1 MTAMSDIQPERR
13 WYQFGLRTFFLGILV
28 LAIGCGWFA
37 VKLQAARKQRMAVA
51 TIREWGGDVDYS
63 SSAAPDW
70 LMRLL
75 GEDFFCTVTKVH
87 VDKAVTASDSEL
99 SELEPLTDVD
109 CLYAN
114 RMSITDA
121 ALAHFKGMTKL
132 QYLNLNRACITDVG
146 LKDIA
151 AFSLLRELDLS
162 KTPIS
167 DAGLISLKGLK
178 QLRWLNL
185 RNTNVTPA
193 GIAELKESLPELIVV
208 R

>member
-1 MTAMSDIQPERR
+1 MSDIQPKHRR
-13 WYQFGLRTFFLGILV
+13 YQFGLRTFFLAILV
-28 LAIGCGWFA
+28 IAIGCGWFA

-87 VDKAVTASDSEL
+87 VDKAVTASDWEL

-121 ALAHFKGMTKL
+121 ALVHFKGMTKL
-132 QYLNLNRACITDVG
+132 EYLYLNRACITDAG

-151 AFSLLRELDLS
+151 AFSRLRELNLS
-162 KTPIS
+162 KTQVS
-167 DAGLISLKGLK
+167 DAGLTNLKGLK
-178 QLRWLNL
+178 QLKLL
-185 RNTNVTPA
+185 DLSNTNVTPA
-193 GIAELKESLPELIVV
+193 GIAELKEALPELKVSK
-208 R
+208 

>member
-1 MTAMSDIQPERR
+1 MIDIQTKRR

-28 LAIGCGWFA
+28 IAIGCGWFA
-37 VKLQAARKQRMAVA
+37 VKLQSARKQRMAVA
-51 TIREWGGDVDYS
+51 TIREWGGDIGYS
-63 SSAAPDW
+63 SSPAPDW
-70 LMRLL
+70 LMHLL

-87 VDKAVTASDSEL
+87 VDKAVTASDAEL

-132 QYLNLNRACITDVG
+132 QHLYLNRACITDAG

-151 AFSLLRELDLS
+151 AFTHLRELELS
-162 KTPIS
+162 KTQIS
-167 DAGLISLKGLK
+167 DAGLTSLKGLK
-178 QLRWLNL
+178 QLRLLNL
-185 RNTNVTPA
+185 SNTNVTSA
-193 GIAELKESLPELIVV
+193 GIAELKESLPELKVTK
-208 R
+208 

>member
-1 MTAMSDIQPERR
+1 MDDIQPKRR

-28 LAIGCGWFA
+28 IAIGCGWFA
-37 VKLQAARKQRMAVA
+37 LKLQSARKQRTAVA

-63 SSAAPDW
+63 TTPAPAW

-75 GEDFFCTVTKVH
+75 GKDFLCTVTKVH
-87 VDKAVTASDSEL
+87 VDKGVSASDTEL
-99 SELEPLTDVD
+99 AELAQLTDVD

-121 ALAHFKGMTKL
+121 SLEHFKGMTKL
-132 QYLNLNRACITDVG
+132 QYLYLDRACITDAG

-151 AFSLLRELDLS
+151 RFSLLRELNLS
-162 KTPIS
+162 KTQIT
-167 DAGLISLKGLK
+167 DTGLKALTRLK
-178 QLRWLNL
+178 QLRYLNI
-185 RNTNVTPA
+185 RNTNITPA
-193 GIAELKESLPELIVV
+193 GVQELKEALPGLTVV

>member
-1 MTAMSDIQPERR
+1 MEANQPKRR

-28 LAIGCGWFA
+28 IAIGCGWFA
-37 VKLQAARKQRMAVA
+37 VKLQSARKQRTAVA
-51 TIREWGGDVDYS
+51 TIREWGGDIDYS
-63 SSAAPDW
+63 ASPAPDW
-70 LMRLL
+70 LMRRL

-87 VDKAVTASDSEL
+87 VDKAVSASEAEL
-99 SELEPLTDVD
+99 AELEPLTDVD

-121 ALAHFKGMTKL
+121 SLEHFKGMTKL
-132 QYLNLNRACITDVG
+132 QHLYLGRACITDAG

-162 KTPIS
+162 KTQIS
-167 DAGLISLKGLK
+167 DAGLTSLTGLK
-178 QLRWLNL
+178 QLKLLNL

-193 GIAELKESLPELIVV
+193 GIAVLNKALPELIVIK
-208 R
+208 

>member
-1 MTAMSDIQPERR
+1 MDAIQPKRR
-13 WYQFGLRTFFLGILV
+13 WYQFGLRTFFLGVLV
-28 LAIGCGWFA
+28 IAIGCGWFA
-37 VKLQAARKQRMAVA
+37 VKLQSARKQRMAVA
-51 TIREWGGDVDYS
+51 TIREWGGDIDYS
-63 SSAAPDW
+63 SSPAPDW
-70 LMRLL
+70 LMQLL

-87 VDKAVTASDSEL
+87 VDKAVTASDAEL

-121 ALAHFKGMTKL
+121 ALAHFKRMTKL
-132 QYLNLNRACITDVG
+132 RYLNLNRACITDVG

-167 DAGLISLKGLK
+167 DAGLMNLKGLK

-185 RNTNVTPA
+185 RNTNVTPD
-193 GIAELKESLPELIVV
+193 GIAELKQSLPELIVV
-208 R
+208 K